1 MSVISDLYLLDG
13 DDEVPHLFGDE
24 DVRLIPPKEN
34 ILPVNGML
42 ESLYIAQLYTII
54 LSGDF
59 TETLDK
65 FPWIFF
71 DGDEE
76 AGAAVYK
83 WPDEFVARLAQ
94 LNAEELKQAAHAWY
108 HIEDNPNFFGDE
120 TGLYK
125 LLQEVK
131 EFAIRAVN
139 LKKYLYVLC
148 AA

>member
-1 MSVISDLYLLDG
+1 M
-13 DDEVPHLFGDE
+13 
-24 DVRLIPPKEN
+24 
-34 ILPVNGML
+34 
-42 ESLYIAQLYTII
+42 
-54 LSGDF
+54 
-59 TETLDK
+59 ETLDK
-65 FPWIFF
+65 FPWVFPVTEV
-71 DGDEE
+71 EE
-76 AGAAVYK
+76 SAMVYK

-108 HIEDNPNFFGDE
+108 HIQIEDNPNLLGDE

-125 LLQEVK
+125 LLQEVQ